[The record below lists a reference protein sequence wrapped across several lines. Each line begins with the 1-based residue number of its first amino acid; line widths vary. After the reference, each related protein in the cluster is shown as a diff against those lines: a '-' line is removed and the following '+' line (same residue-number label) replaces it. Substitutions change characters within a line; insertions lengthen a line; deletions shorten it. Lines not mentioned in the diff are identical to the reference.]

1 MLNCVTGNTQNIW
14 YFIQTN
20 SCFQGRS
27 HPKLL
32 IAAKNVLTLF
42 GYYRVYFSI
51 CLNFRSIDCNMPPS
65 DGQKGHENSA
75 HVYSIARKRE
85 TVSGHNSDNASYA
98 AGYGYR
104 TPGRI
109 Q

>member
-1 MLNCVTGNTQNIW
+1 
-14 YFIQTN
+14 
-20 SCFQGRS
+20 
-27 HPKLL
+27 
-32 IAAKNVLTLF
+32 
-42 GYYRVYFSI
+42 
-51 CLNFRSIDCNMPPS
+51 MPPS

-75 HVYSIARKRE
+75 HIYSIARKRE